1 MFFTQTLDSCLLSRS
16 TSLLYT
22 HRLNLKVYEPLTTHP
37 VLLSVLFVCTFS
49 FIVIFFVFFLIVLY
63 FRDSS
68 TVFVSVAL

>member
-16 TSLLYT
+16 TSL
-22 HRLNLKVYEPLTTHP
+22 
-37 VLLSVLFVCTFS
+37 LLSVLFVCTFS
-49 FIVIFFVFFLIVLY
+49 FIVIFFVFFIVLY